1 MGRLQD
7 VMMKYIEVIEKEKGV
22 KEVWLNRPDLHNA
35 FNAELIEEVV
45 SLFESFKNE
54 RLIILSGRGASF
66 CAGAD
71 LNWMKAMKDYSKEEN
86 FKDSKRLAK
95 MFSAINECDVPIIGR
110 VNGHALGGGVGLV
123 SVCDYVIANNDALM
137 GFTEV
142 RLGLIPAVIS
152 PYCISKIGESNARAW
167 FLSGERF
174 KADVAMKMGLVHETC
189 DLTELDNKVNE
200 VVKKFL
206 AAGPEAAKEAKRL
219 VRGVMKNLKGS
230 EDYTCQMITERRVSA
245 EGQEGMRALLEKD
258 KPSWM
263 K

>member
-1 MGRLQD
+1 
-7 VMMKYIEVIEKEKGV
+7 MKYLEVVEKEQGV

-35 FNAELIEEVV
+35 FNAELIEEMI
-45 SLFESFKNE
+45 STFESFKDE

-71 LNWMKAMKDYSKEEN
+71 LNWMKAMKDYTKEEN
-86 FKDSKRLAK
+86 LRDSKRLAK
-95 MFSAINECDVPIIGR
+95 MFSAINECDVPVLGR
-110 VNGHALGGGVGLV
+110 INGHALGGGVGLV
-123 SVCDYVIANNDALM
+123 SVCDFVIANQDALM

-167 FLSGERF
+167 MLSGERF
-174 KADVAMKMGLVHETC
+174 LATEAKAMGLVHEIAEI
-189 DLTELDNKVNE
+189 TELDVKVE
-200 VVKKFL
+200 EYKKKFL

-219 VRGVMKNLKGS
+219 IRGVMKNVKTS
-230 EDYTCQMITERRVSA
+230 EDFTCQMITERRVSA

-258 KPSWM
+258 KPAWM
-263 K
+263 KK